1 MGSEIK
7 ETSNKII
14 HDKIVDEETHKGR
27 IISLKMDKGY
37 GFINDGKN
45 NIFFH
50 VTGCVEPKFNDLRVG
65 MKVNY
70 LLSTRNDKP
79 IAIGIVGI

>member
-1 MGSEIK
+1 MSIEKIRQMRKERLTKVDPLKEKQEQIK
-7 ETSNKII
+7 
-14 HDKIVDEETHKGR
+14 DEPFITGTEYKDYTKR
-27 IISLKMDKGY
+27 IKA
-37 GFINDGKN
+37 
-45 NIFFH
+45 
-50 VTGCVEPKFNDLRVG
+50 E

>member
-1 MGSEIK
+1 MNVSKEIETIEEIK
-7 ETSNKII
+7 TGTIKSI
-14 HDKIVDEETHKGR
+14 
-27 IISLKMDKGY
+27 LKNGY
-37 GFINDGKN
+37 GFITDDDEGNDV
-45 NIFFH
+45 FFH
-50 VTGCVEPKFNDLRVG
+50 ATGCVEPKFNDLREG

>member
-1 MGSEIK
+1 MNVSKEIETIEEIK
-7 ETSNKII
+7 TGTIKSI
-14 HDKIVDEETHKGR
+14 
-27 IISLKMDKGY
+27 LKNGY
-37 GFINDGKN
+37 GFITDDDDEGNDV
-45 NIFFH
+45 FFH
-50 VTGCVEPKFNDLRVG
+50 VTGCVEPKFNDLREG

>member
-1 MGSEIK
+1 MNVNEEIVTIEEIK
-7 ETSNKII
+7 TGTIKSVLE
-14 HDKIVDEETHKGR
+14 
-27 IISLKMDKGY
+27 KGY
-37 GFINDGKN
+37 GFITDEDEGND
-45 NIFFH
+45 IFFH
-50 VTGCVEPKFNDLRVG
+50 VTGCVEPKFNDLREG

>member
-1 MGSEIK
+1 MNLKLNEIRESLRLSK
-7 ETSNKII
+7 KLERKLK
-14 HDKIVDEETHKGR
+14 DDEG
-27 IISLKMDKGY
+27 
-37 GFINDGKN
+37 NDV
-45 NIFFH
+45 FFH
-50 VTGCVEPKFNDLRVG
+50 VTGCVEPKFNDLREG